1 MIRKHIYFSGQV
13 QGVGFRFSAAHYA
26 RELGLTG
33 WVRNLSDGR
42 VEMEVQGRETL
53 ITRLILSL
61 KNQPYIRIE
70 GIEYREIPVESGETS
85 FRTRF
90 SY

>member
-1 MIRKHIYFSGQV
+1 MVRKHIYFSGRV
-13 QGVGFRFSAAHYA
+13 QGEGFRYQAAYYA
-26 RELGLTG
+26 RNLGLTG

-42 VEMEVQGRETL
+42 VEMEVQGRESL
-53 ITRLILSL
+53 ISQLILRL

-70 GIEYREIPVESGETS
+70 GVEYQEHPVEVGETKFS
-85 FRTRF
+85 TRF

>member
-1 MIRKHIYFSGQV
+1 MIRKHIYFSGRV
-13 QGVGFRFSAAHYA
+13 QGVGFRYQAAYYA
-26 RELGLTG
+26 SPPGLTG

-42 VEMEVQGRETL
+42 VEMEIQGREPL
-53 ITRLILSL
+53 ITQLILTL

-70 GIEYREIPVESGETS
+70 GIEYQEIPVESGETKFS
-85 FRTRF
+85 TRF